1 MTEAEAIARAVGRL
15 QDDVDRLRAQ
25 RRADATVSLLRS
37 LSEEIAVSEAAVD
50 RDARSGTNRLA
61 AYDQDSYGFSEYSV

>member
-37 LSEEIAVSEAAVD
+37 LSEEVAVSEAAVD

-61 AYDQDSYGFSEYSV
+61 TYDQDSYEFSEYSV